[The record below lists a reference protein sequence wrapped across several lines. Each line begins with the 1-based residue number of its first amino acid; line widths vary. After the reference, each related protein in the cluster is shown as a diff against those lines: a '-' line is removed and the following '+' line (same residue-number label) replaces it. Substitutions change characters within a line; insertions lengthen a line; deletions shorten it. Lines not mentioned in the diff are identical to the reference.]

1 MLNLLKAII
10 LNKDHLLNCCMPS
23 SSLLSVQ
30 WLNQVH
36 YRVCCFCIL
45 ILYSLFSVML
55 LWYLIRCDR
64 HYEQMTSLTKC
75 SKSPFGSPAAFYL
88 KRSSCSCLVKEKE
101 GILFI
106 GFHLFSASTV
116 VFEKQEFLV
125 FFALFTLIA
134 LFNEQCIVM
143 HCSCE

>member
-1 MLNLLKAII
+1 MTTIRGMLNLLKAII

-75 SKSPFGSPAAFYL
+75 SKSLFGSPAAFYL
-88 KRSSCSCLVKEKE
+88 KCSCSRLIKEKE
-101 GILFI
+101 GILFT
-106 GFHLFSASTV
+106 GSHLFSALEMQYLKS
-116 VFEKQEFLV
+116 KNSLLFL
-125 FFALFTLIA
+125 
-134 LFNEQCIVM
+134 
-143 HCSCE
+143 HCWR

>member
-1 MLNLLKAII
+1 MTTIRGMLNLLKAII

-75 SKSPFGSPAAFYL
+75 SKSPFGSPAASVWLKKKKVYCSLDPISFL
-88 KRSSCSCLVKEKE
+88 HWKRSIWKARIPCFFC
-101 GILFI
+101 
-106 GFHLFSASTV
+106 TV
-116 VFEKQEFLV
+116 HVNCTVQ
-125 FFALFTLIA
+125 
-134 LFNEQCIVM
+134 
-143 HCSCE
+143 